1 MSLRRIEANT
11 YEVEVLK
18 PLCRLDVMSS
28 ILRPDLPQ
36 CRAIFG
42 QVSCSQ
48 VKLARQTATED
59 CSL

>member
-28 ILRPDLPQ
+28 ILRPEALTYLSAEQFSDK
-36 CRAIFG
+36 F
-42 QVSCSQ
+42 
-48 VKLARQTATED
+48 LAVR
-59 CSL
+59 